1 MRSLTFLTRS
11 LFPLVFLFVVLS
23 LGGCL
28 FNNGPDKDSV
38 RQILQDQLDPSGKVI
53 VVERIDSLNSA
64 EQNKQWTVDAA
75 ATLMFKQSAEQVAKS
90 MQNADSASSLLG
102 TVGQIGLMLQFG
114 NFKAGQTKTYRTR
127 LHLLKGSGGWMP
139 IKRK

>member
-1 MRSLTFLTRS
+1 MRPLTFLTRS
-11 LFPLVFLFVVLS
+11 LFLLALLS
-23 LGGCL
+23 LAGCL

-64 EQNKQWTVDAA
+64 EQDQKWAVDVA
-75 ATLMFKQSAEQVAKS
+75 ATLVFKQSAEQVAKS
-90 MQNADSASSLLG
+90 LQSADSANSLLG

-114 NFKAGQTKTYRTR
+114 NFKAGQTQTYHSR
-127 LHLLKGSGGWMP
+127 LQLLKGSSGWMP
-139 IKRK
+139 VERK

>member
-1 MRSLTFLTRS
+1 M
-11 LFPLVFLFVVLS
+11 S

-53 VVERIDSLNSA
+53 VVEHIDSLNSA
-64 EQNKQWTVDAA
+64 EHDQKWTVDTA
-75 ATLMFKQSAEQVAKS
+75 ATLIFKQSAEQVAKS
-90 MQNADSASSLLG
+90 LQSADSASSLLG

-114 NFKAGQTKTYRTR
+114 NFKAGQTQTYHAR
-127 LHLLKGSGGWMP
+127 LQLLKGSSGWMP
-139 IKRK
+139 VERK

>member
-1 MRSLTFLTRS
+1 MTFLTRS
-11 LFPLVFLFVVLS
+11 LFLLALLS
-23 LGGCL
+23 LAGCL

-64 EQNKQWTVDAA
+64 EQDQKWAVDVA
-75 ATLMFKQSAEQVAKS
+75 ATLVFKQSAEQVAKS
-90 MQNADSASSLLG
+90 LQSADSANSLLG

-114 NFKAGQTKTYRTR
+114 NFKAGQTQTYHSR
-127 LHLLKGSGGWMP
+127 LQLLKGSSGWMP
-139 IKRK
+139 VERK